1 MASLEVIVGIAVSG
15 QPLTLSAPESWN
27 QPRSFTYEI
36 LNPAGDAVGTSVCTL
51 SPEEDTFL
59 LDCETDVEG
68 FEVNLEHSYWS
79 VIAFQRSSSSRWNKN
94 DLSLK
99 SFEQHSTNELGDLDS
114 SMTFSDEG
122 WQVSVY
128 DEYSN
133 QTQGM
138 EGSGE
143 ALMIHQMPWQL
154 MGMHLQTGQNYKADI
169 VWDLRY
175 NEKSGQSEP
184 GLESMLNPHRKHRS
198 YGNRCRQLCLPLC
211 QYREWNKSM
220 VCHK

>member
-1 MASLEVIVGIAVSG
+1 M
-15 QPLTLSAPESWN
+15 
-27 QPRSFTYEI
+27 
-36 LNPAGDAVGTSVCTL
+36 
-51 SPEEDTFL
+51 
-59 LDCETDVEG
+59 
-68 FEVNLEHSYWS
+68 HS
-79 VIAFQRSSSSRWNKN
+79 K
-94 DLSLK
+94 
-99 SFEQHSTNELGDLDS
+99 NELGDPG
-114 SMTFSDEG
+114 FSINDLYRDEG

-184 GLESMLNPHRKHRS
+184 GLESMIIRIGNTEVMETDAGS
-198 YGNRCRQLCLPLC
+198 Y
-211 QYREWNKSM
+211 
-220 VCHK
+220 VCHSVSIGSGIKAWYATNEVNTLVKWSDQTFTYILTAENIGE